1 MLRQKGWKLNNSAD
15 EPISLSLSL
24 SLSLSSPRIDL
35 SSTVHRPWDLPAN
48 LDCLQ
53 TTAISLIRSA
63 IVASSCSFL
72 VSSFFSHSSI
82 VTVI

>member
-24 SLSLSSPRIDL
+24 LSSSRIDL

-63 IVASSCSFL
+63 IVASSCPFL
-72 VSSFFSHSSI
+72 ASSFFSHSSI
-82 VTVI
+82 ITVI